1 MPGKINI
8 ITDNYYFFVG
18 LKAYLHAEG
27 RVINQMA
34 LNELKNTSASSFGK
48 EDVLVFYMLSSISE
62 MSFLIAVAKFP
73 GKIIFLPTAMKIK
86 FNLSVERHIALVED
100 ADVDTV
106 FNELVK
112 IVGGELPVATSLQDS
127 LTRREK
133 AVLLSMIDGM
143 NMQAIG
149 LSLRISTKT
158 VYTHRRNALHKLGVR
173 NLFQACPI
181 KTSVLNAAIFSG

>member
-48 EDVLVFYMLSSISE
+48 EDVLVFYMLNSISE

-86 FNLSVERHIALVED
+86 FNLSVERHIALAED
-100 ADVDTV
+100 ADVDAV
-106 FNELVK
+106 FNELVN
-112 IVGGELPVATSLQDS
+112 IVGGELPVATFLHDS

-181 KTSVLNAAIFSG
+181 KTSVLNSAIFAG

>member
-1 MPGKINI
+1 MAGRINI

-18 LKAYLHAEG
+18 LEAYLHAEG
-27 RVINQMA
+27 RVINLMA

-48 EDVLVFYMLSSISE
+48 EDVLVFHMLNSMSE

-73 GKIIFLPTAMKIK
+73 GKVIFLPREMKIK
-86 FNLSVERHIALVED
+86 FNLDFGRHIAFAED
-100 ADVDTV
+100 ADVDAV

-112 IVGGELPVATSLQDS
+112 IVGGELPVATFLQDS

-133 AVLLSMIDGM
+133 AVLLFMIDGM

-149 LSLRISTKT
+149 HSLRISTKT

-181 KTSVLNAAIFSG
+181 KTSVLNSAIFSG

>member
-1 MPGKINI
+1 MSGRINI

-18 LKAYLHAEG
+18 LKAYFHAEG
-27 RVINQMA
+27 RVIKRMT
-34 LNELKNTSASSFGK
+34 LNELKNTSTSSFGK
-48 EDVLVFYMLSSISE
+48 DDVLIFHMLNSMSE

-73 GKIIFLPTAMKIK
+73 GKIISLPREMKVK
-86 FNLSVERHIALVED
+86 FNLDFGRHIAFAED
-100 ADVDTV
+100 ADVDAV

-112 IVGGELPVATSLQDS
+112 LVGGKLPVVQDT

-143 NMQAIG
+143 NMRAIG
-149 LSLRISTKT
+149 HSLRISTKT

-181 KTSVLNAAIFSG
+181 KTSVLNSAIFSG

>member
-1 MPGKINI
+1 
-8 ITDNYYFFVG
+8 
-18 LKAYLHAEG
+18 
-27 RVINQMA
+27 MA
-34 LNELKNTSASSFGK
+34 LNELKNTSVSSFGK
-48 EDVLVFYMLSSISE
+48 EDVLVFHMLNSMNE

-73 GKIIFLPTAMKIK
+73 GKIIFLPREIK
-86 FNLSVERHIALVED
+86 VSLDFERHSAFTKN
-100 ADVDTV
+100 ADVDAV

-112 IVGGELPVATSLQDS
+112 IVGGELPVATFIQDT

-149 LSLRISTKT
+149 HSLRISTKT
-158 VYTHRRNALHKLGVR
+158 VYTHRRNALQKLGVR

-181 KTSVLNAAIFSG
+181 KTSILNSVIFSS

>member
-48 EDVLVFYMLSSISE
+48 EDVLVFYMLNSISE

-86 FNLSVERHIALVED
+86 FNLSVERHIALAED
-100 ADVDTV
+100 AEVDAV
-106 FNELVK
+106 FNELVN
-112 IVGGELPVATSLQDS
+112 IVGGELPVATFLHDS

-181 KTSVLNAAIFSG
+181 KTSVLNSAIFAG

>member
-48 EDVLVFYMLSSISE
+48 EDVLVFYMLNSISE

-86 FNLSVERHIALVED
+86 FNLSVERHIALAED
-100 ADVDTV
+100 ADVDAV
-106 FNELVK
+106 FNELVN
-112 IVGGELPVATSLQDS
+112 IVGGELPVATFLHDS

-181 KTSVLNAAIFSG
+181 KTSVLNSSIFAG

>member
-1 MPGKINI
+1 MTVNVNI
-8 ITDNYYFFVG
+8 ITDNNYFFVG
-18 LKAYLHAEG
+18 LEAYLHAEG
-27 RVINQMA
+27 RMISLMS
-34 LNELKNTSASSFGK
+34 LDELKNTSAGGFGK
-48 EDVLVFYMLSSISE
+48 EDVLVFHMLNSMSE
-62 MSFLIAVAKFP
+62 MSFLICVARFP
-73 GKIIFLPTAMKIK
+73 GKIIFLPRGMKFK
-86 FNLSVERHIALVED
+86 FDLELERNLTPEVD
-100 ADVDTV
+100 ADAGTV

-112 IVGGELPVATSLQDS
+112 ILDGKPRVTTFLQES

-149 LSLRISTKT
+149 HSLRISTKT

-181 KTSVLNAAIFSG
+181 KTSVLNSAIFAG

>member
-27 RVINQMA
+27 RVINLMS
-34 LNELKNTSASSFGK
+34 LNELKNTNTTGFGK
-48 EDVLVFYMLSSISE
+48 EDVLVFHMLNSISE

-73 GKIIFLPTAMKIK
+73 GKVIFLPSEMKIK
-86 FNLSVERHIALVED
+86 FNLDFGRHIALAED
-100 ADVDTV
+100 TDEGAV

-112 IVGGELPVATSLQDS
+112 IVGGELPVATFLQDS

-149 LSLRISTKT
+149 HSLRISTKT
-158 VYTHRRNALHKLGVR
+158 VYTHRRNALQKLGVR

-181 KTSVLNAAIFSG
+181 KTSVLNSAIFSG

>member
-1 MPGKINI
+1 MPGNINI
-8 ITDNYYFFVG
+8 ITDNYYFFAG

-27 RVINQMA
+27 RVINQMS
-34 LNELKNTSASSFGK
+34 LNELKNTSASGFGK
-48 EDVLVFYMLSSISE
+48 EDVLVFYMLNSISE

-86 FNLSVERHIALVED
+86 FNLSCERHIALAED
-100 ADVDTV
+100 ADEDAV

-112 IVGGELPVATSLQDS
+112 IVGGELPVASFLQES

-149 LSLRISTKT
+149 HSLSISTKT

-181 KTSVLNAAIFSG
+181 NTSVLNSAIFAG

>member
-48 EDVLVFYMLSSISE
+48 EDVLVFYMLNSISE

-86 FNLSVERHIALVED
+86 FNLSVERHIALAEN
-100 ADVDTV
+100 ADVDAV
-106 FNELVK
+106 FNELVN
-112 IVGGELPVATSLQDS
+112 IVGGELPVATFLHDS

-181 KTSVLNAAIFSG
+181 KTSVLNSSIFAG

>member
-48 EDVLVFYMLSSISE
+48 EDVLVFYMLNSISE

-86 FNLSVERHIALVED
+86 FNLSVERHIALAED
-100 ADVDTV
+100 ADVDAV
-106 FNELVK
+106 FNELVN
-112 IVGGELPVATSLQDS
+112 IVGGELPVATFLHDS

-181 KTSVLNAAIFSG
+181 KTSVLNSSIFTG

>member
-48 EDVLVFYMLSSISE
+48 EDVLVFYMLNSISE

-86 FNLSVERHIALVED
+86 FNLSVERHIALAED
-100 ADVDTV
+100 ADVDAV
-106 FNELVK
+106 FNELVN
-112 IVGGELPVATSLQDS
+112 IVGGELPVATFLHDS

>member
-48 EDVLVFYMLSSISE
+48 EDVLVFYMLNSISE

-86 FNLSVERHIALVED
+86 FNLSVERHIALAED
-100 ADVDTV
+100 ADVDAV
-106 FNELVK
+106 FNELVN
-112 IVGGELPVATSLQDS
+112 IVGGELPVATFLQDS

-149 LSLRISTKT
+149 HSLRISTKT
-158 VYTHRRNALHKLGVR
+158 VYTHRRNALQKLGVR

-181 KTSVLNAAIFSG
+181 KPNVLNSAIFSG

>member
-34 LNELKNTSASSFGK
+34 LNELKNTSTTSFGK
-48 EDVLVFYMLSSISE
+48 EDVLVFHMLNSISE

-73 GKIIFLPTAMKIK
+73 GKVIFLPREMKIK
-86 FNLSVERHIALVED
+86 FNLDFGRHIAFAED
-100 ADVDTV
+100 ADVDAV

-112 IVGGELPVATSLQDS
+112 IVGGELPVATF
-127 LTRREK
+127 
-133 AVLLSMIDGM
+133 
-143 NMQAIG
+143 
-149 LSLRISTKT
+149 LRI
-158 VYTHRRNALHKLGVR
+158 A
-173 NLFQACPI
+173 
-181 KTSVLNAAIFSG
+181 